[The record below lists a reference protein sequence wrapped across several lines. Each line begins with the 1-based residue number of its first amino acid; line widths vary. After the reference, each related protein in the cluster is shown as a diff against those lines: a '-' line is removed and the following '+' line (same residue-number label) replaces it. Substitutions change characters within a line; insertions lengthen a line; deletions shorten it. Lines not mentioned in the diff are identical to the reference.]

1 MVDELTVECLNRP
14 NGCEFTCQRYLLATH
29 LKDDCLFVEVQ
40 CPDPEC
46 PKKALRND
54 ILRNDIPRCPHCLI
68 FCEGCGAEMKAAE
81 LGSHNRV
88 CSTETIRCPS
98 CNSEHL
104 RSQSASHADV
114 CPAAIVPCE
123 HAAHG
128 CSWTGPR
135 SVLKGTHTPHCPY
148 AALQGFFRISDARA
162 AALETE
168 NVRLRARLDAAEGM
182 LAVMC
187 HELQAIKGALG
198 PWSPDANSS
207 PPSPAAA
214 HQHPFSTP
222 TSATVSPYP
231 WRGHHD
237 PPADV
242 MAHLPPQLPPT
253 TALSEDPSIAP
264 AASLEPRAAGIDPA
278 DLAAYFPPPASD
290 ASLNI
295 PPSPTTTTTSSTTNG
310 GGAGRSLSATLTA
323 LRSALQ
329 THDARARIAASAHAA
344 ELGAIRQV
352 VAGLRM
358 QLHAVLMELSSASC
372 NGHVTGAD
380 GWPKLPAAARFFLP
394 GLVPPP
400 PLQAVSITKL

>member
-1 MVDELTVECLNRP
+1 MADELVVECLNRA
-14 NGCEFTCQRYLLATH
+14 NWLRVYMSEASSLLPTSRTT
-29 LKDDCLFVEVQ
+29 VSSSS
-40 CPDPEC
+40 
-46 PKKALRND
+46 
-54 ILRNDIPRCPHCLI
+54 DIPRCPHCLVVCDG
-68 FCEGCGAEMKAAE
+68 CETEMKAAE
-81 LGSHNRV
+81 LGSHDRV

-135 SVLKGTHTPHCPY
+135 SELQSTHTPHCPY

-168 NVRLRARLDAAEGM
+168 NVLLRARLDAAEGM
-182 LAVMC
+182 LAVMR

-198 PWSPDANSS
+198 PWSPDADCS
-207 PPSPAAA
+207 PPSPYAQAALSPAAAAA
-214 HQHPFSTP
+214 HHHPFSP
-222 TSATVSPYP
+222 PASATVPLYQ
-231 WRGHHD
+231 WRGHND

-242 MAHLPPQLPPT
+242 MAHLPPPPAPTT
-253 TALSEDPSIAP
+253 TALSEDPTT
-264 AASLEPRAAGIDPA
+264 AGIAPA

-290 ASLNI
+290 ASPNS
-295 PPSPTTTTTSSTTNG
+295 PPSPTATTTATTNG
-310 GGAGRSLSATLTA
+310 TTGRSLSATLTE
-323 LRSALQ
+323 LRSAVQ
-329 THDARARIAASAHAA
+329 THDARARMSASAHAA

-358 QLHAVLMELSSASC
+358 QLHAVLMELSNASS
-372 NGHVTGAD
+372 NGHGAD
-380 GWPKLPAAARFFLP
+380 GWTPPKLPAAARFFLP

-400 PLQAVSITKL
+400 PPPAVSITKL